1 MKASIIQIGNSKG
14 LRLSKQVLEQY
25 QITDEVELIFEKD
38 QIVLR
43 PIRQPRKGWDNA
55 FKEMAKEGDD
65 KLLIDDVLAEEDFD
79 EWN

>member
-1 MKASIIQIGNSKG
+1 MKTSIIQIGNSKG

-25 QITDEVELIFEKD
+25 HITDEVELIFEQD

-43 PIRQPRKGWDNA
+43 PIQQPRKGWSDA
-55 FKEMAKEGDD
+55 FKQMAKEGDD
-65 KLLIDDVLAEEDFD
+65 NLLIDDVLAEEDFD

>member
-1 MKASIIQIGNSKG
+1 MKTSIIQIGNSKG

-25 QITDEVELIFEKD
+25 HITDEVELIFEKD

-43 PIRQPRKGWDNA
+43 PIQQPRKGWDNA